1 MKNNYLLIFFSEPP
15 EITPFQF
22 PENLREGNRAHITC
36 TVVSGDLPIQIIW
49 HKDGNP
55 IPQDHDI
62 QESNNQF
69 VSSLTFSNLGARHSG
84 HYTCIAK
91 NAAAEANFTAKL
103 VIRGEY
109 NFPLIIRHVTIFIK
123 IIIPNDNDNCN

>member
-1 MKNNYLLIFFSEPP
+1 M
-15 EITPFQF
+15 
-22 PENLREGNRAHITC
+22 
-36 TVVSGDLPIQIIW
+36 VSGDLPIQIIW

-103 VIRGEY
+103 VIRGKY
-109 NFPLIIRHVTIFIK
+109 LCCLWYKSGCILITSNIK
-123 IIIPNDNDNCN
+123 SVIPEDNNNNIKD

>member
-1 MKNNYLLIFFSEPP
+1 MFWKQLLVNFFSEPP

-91 NAAAEANFTAKL
+91 NAAAETNFTAKL
-103 VIRGEY
+103 VIRGKFILSLVIKY
-109 NFPLIIRHVTIFIK
+109 IIYLMVIILLI
-123 IIIPNDNDNCN
+123 N